1 MLRIPYHVGTRLCRH
16 AAYAGLFASALSV
29 ATAEVPSVT
38 PSSMPRIGTV
48 DERFQSYNIE
58 MVEVTGGRFW
68 KPYTTKSEAGLS
80 APRDGSDTSRH
91 KDAGLYQYRPPVDL
105 TNARLRTLAAAL
117 GPAYL
122 RVSGTWANTTY
133 FADSDQPPSLP
144 PPGFTGVL
152 SRLRRFRRDR
162 VAV

>member
-58 MVEVTGGRFW
+58 MVEITGGRFW
-68 KPYTTKSEAGLS
+68 KPYRSLPAAPS
-80 APRDGSDTSRH
+80 APSADTPRDQDSN
-91 KDAGLYQYRPPVDL
+91 LFQYRSPIDL
-105 TNARLRTLAAAL
+105 TAIRLLKLAAAL
-117 GPAYL
+117 WPAYL
-122 RVSGTWANTTY
+122 RVSGTRAN
-133 FADSDQPPSLP
+133 
-144 PPGFTGVL
+144 
-152 SRLRRFRRDR
+152 
-162 VAV
+162 